1 MALGAGSVTPL
12 QMAGAYAVFAN
23 GGYRVNPY
31 IIDYVLDP
39 EGNEIMRTQ
48 PQKAGDESNRVLD
61 ERTAYLMNNLLHGVA
76 TSGTAARTSSTL
88 GRKDLHGKTG
98 TTNQSFDA
106 WYAGYTPD
114 LVGIAWMGYDQPR
127 SLGSNETGGQL
138 AMPIWIEYMQ
148 TALKGVPEESAGP
161 IPDGLTSMDGNFYYD
176 EFPKGK
182 AFVNLG
188 TKKGSTTESGSFIG
202 SDGQRFTPI
211 QPRRDPLQ
219 QTIESFNP
227 TGGPPIRF

>member
-1 MALGAGSVTPL
+1 
-12 QMAGAYAVFAN
+12 
-23 GGYRVNPY
+23 
-31 IIDYVLDP
+31 
-39 EGNEIMRTQ
+39 
-48 PQKAGDESNRVLD
+48 
-61 ERTAYLMNNLLHGVA
+61 
-76 TSGTAARTSSTL
+76 
-88 GRKDLHGKTG
+88 
-98 TTNQSFDA
+98 
-106 WYAGYTPD
+106 
-114 LVGIAWMGYDQPR
+114 MGYDQPR
-127 SLGSNETGGQL
+127 SLGSNATGGQL

-188 TKKGSTTESGSFIG
+188 TKKGSTTDSGSFISSG
-202 SDGQRFTPI
+202 GQRFTPI